1 MARPRAID
9 VSELTLTTCFKVQIC
24 TWGNWCLDMKGGMLV
39 LHAARTTDTIDD
51 ENFETQGL
59 FFALLRH
66 SAGGRQPGNIVAGDG
81 KHLNLSQ
88 LARYMRKRIVE
99 LLPPLTSLM
108 KAGRIKL
115 LVHSSE
121 KAK

>member
-9 VSELTLTTCFKVQIC
+9 VSEITHTTYFKVQIC
-24 TWGNWCLDMKGGMLV
+24 AWNEWCLPKGNAGFMLS
-39 LHAARTTDTIDD
+39 AARTTDTIDD
-51 ENFETQGL
+51 EDFETQGL

-88 LARYMRKRIVE
+88 LARYMRKQVSG

-115 LVHSSE
+115 LVHSSR
-121 KAK
+121 KAN